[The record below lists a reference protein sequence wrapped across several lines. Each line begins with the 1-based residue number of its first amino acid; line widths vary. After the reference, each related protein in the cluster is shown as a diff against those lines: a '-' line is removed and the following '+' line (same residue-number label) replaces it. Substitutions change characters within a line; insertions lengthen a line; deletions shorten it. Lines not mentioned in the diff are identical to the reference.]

1 MKDYNSEYQ
10 SIIQRWGAL
19 QRERSSWMSHYQELS
34 RYFLP
39 RVGKFLTNGAS
50 GSSQNGI
57 NASTPND
64 GTKKHQHILDNSQ
77 LRSVDVATAGLVA
90 GMTSP
95 ARPWFRLQTPDEKL
109 NEKHSVKKW
118 LSDLEQQMRNIYAHS
133 NTYRS
138 YRRIYEEILVF
149 GTGASIKVQ
158 DYKDVVRHFPMTV
171 GEYAIST
178 DDREVV
184 DTLYRQFSMTA
195 AQLVGKFG
203 FNNCSKRTQD
213 LYTNKNLNAWI
224 DVIHAIEPRR
234 ERDPLK
240 IGNDNMPWKSVYVE
254 VGNDSERNKKFLR
267 ESGFKNFPALVPR
280 WKINGHDFYGEAP
293 AMRALGDVKTL
304 QQEQYRKAQAIDYQT
319 QPPLQV
325 PSSLMEAF
333 DKSPGGVNVVDMLG
347 QGIKSAWDVKLNLQ
361 YLLNDIMDVR
371 QRIAQAM
378 FEDMFLMFT
387 TSRRGVQP
395 PTAEEISAQQEEKLL
410 MIGPVL
416 ENLHDEMLTPDIES
430 TFQYMIE
437 ANIVPPA
444 PPEMHGQ
451 PLIVKFVSTLA
462 QAQRLIGLNSL
473 DRMIGTV
480 MNLAQIKPDAVDK
493 LDGDAIV
500 DSYSDVLGIDP
511 DLIVAND
518 KVALIRADRAKNQ
531 ERQAQMAAAPEA
543 AKTAKTLGETNVQGA
558 GAALGA
564 LQSLG
569 GTP

>member
-1 MKDYNSEYQ
+1 
-10 SIIQRWGAL
+10 
-19 QRERSSWMSHYQELS
+19 MSHYQELA

-39 RVGKFLTNGAS
+39 RTGKFLENGGSA
-50 GSSQNGI
+50 SSQNGT
-57 NASTPND
+57 ASSTPND

-95 ARPWFRLQTPDEKL
+95 ARPWFRLETPDPKL
-109 NEKHSVKKW
+109 NEKHSVRAW
-118 LSDLEQQMRNIYAHS
+118 LNNVEQQMRDIYAHS

-149 GTGASIKVQ
+149 GTGASIKLP
-158 DYKDVVRHFPMTV
+158 DFSDVVRHYPLTV

-178 DDREVV
+178 NDREVV
-184 DTLYRQFSMTA
+184 DTIYRQFSMTVS
-195 AQLVGKFG
+195 QLVGRFG
-203 FNNCSKRTQD
+203 YANCSRRVQG
-213 LYTNKNLNAWI
+213 LYDKKNLTAWI

-234 ERDPLK
+234 ERDPMKL
-240 IGNDNMPWKSVYVE
+240 GNDNMPWKSCYME
-254 VGNDSERNKKFLR
+254 VGKDTDKFLR
-267 ESGFKNFPALVPR
+267 ESGFKNFPAIVPR

-293 AMRALGDVKTL
+293 AMRALGDVKAL

-325 PSSLMEAF
+325 PSSLTEAF
-333 DKSPGGVNVVDMLG
+333 NKAPGGVNVVDMLG
-347 QGIKSAWDVKLNLQ
+347 QGIKSAWDVNLNLQ

-416 ENLHDEMLTPDIES
+416 ENLHDEMLTPDIET

-437 ANIVPPA
+437 AGIVPAA

-451 PLIVKFVSTLA
+451 PLMIKFVSTLA

-518 KVALIRADRAKNQ
+518 KVALIRADRAKQ
-531 ERQAQMAAAPEA
+531 QQQQQQMMAAPEA
-543 AKTAKTLGETNVQGA
+543 AKTAKTLGETNTQGA
-558 GAALGA
+558 GAALAA